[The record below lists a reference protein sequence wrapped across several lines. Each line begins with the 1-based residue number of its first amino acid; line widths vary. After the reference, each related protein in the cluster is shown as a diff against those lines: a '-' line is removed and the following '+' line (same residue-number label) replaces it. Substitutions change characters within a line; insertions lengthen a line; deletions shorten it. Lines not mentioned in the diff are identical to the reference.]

1 LPRAGVQDGA
11 IMDTIAFA
19 LNPDLDA
26 RAVAQCFA
34 RDGRVRIER
43 FLRTES
49 AEALYHMLRG
59 RSDWTAVI
67 NSDSK
72 TIELSRETR
81 AAMTAEQ
88 HAALDQAVY
97 AGARSGFQYRY
108 ETLRVPDDDMA
119 RAACSDPLAAF
130 ARWLSDGEA
139 RDFLRTV
146 TGIGAI
152 DFADMQGTAYAPG
165 DFLTGHD
172 DFIPDK
178 RRHAAYVLG
187 LTPVW
192 RTEWGGLLLFHQP
205 DGALRGYMPQ
215 FNTLTLF
222 SVPHMHS
229 VSEVT
234 RAAAYRRYSVTGWL
248 RSR

>member
-1 LPRAGVQDGA
+1 
-11 IMDTIAFA
+11 MDTITFA

-26 RAVAQCFA
+26 QAAGLCFA
-34 RDGRVRIER
+34 RDGRVRIEG
-43 FLRTES
+43 FLRVDC
-49 AEALYHMLRG
+49 AEALYHTLRS
-59 RSDWTAVI
+59 RSDWMAVI
-67 NSDSK
+67 NSGSK
-72 TIELSRETR
+72 TIELTREAR

-88 HAALDQAVY
+88 QASLDEAVY
-97 AGARSGFQYRY
+97 AAARSGFQYRY
-108 ETLRVPDDDMA
+108 ETLRVPDEDAA
-119 RAACSDPLAAF
+119 RAASSDPLAAF
-130 ARWLSDGEA
+130 ARWLSQGEA
-139 RDFLRTV
+139 RDFLRAV

-172 DFIPDK
+172 DAIPDK
-178 RRHAAYVLG
+178 LRHAAYVLG

-192 RTEWGGLLLFHQP
+192 RTEWGGLLLFHES
-205 DGALRGYMPQ
+205 DGRLRGYSPQ
-215 FNTLTLF
+215 FNALTLF
-222 SVPHMHS
+222 RVPRMHS